1 MESQLVE
8 ATWGLVAA
16 TSLLFLASVVPAVG
30 QFVSWSN
37 SKKSLASDLIPV
49 LHGMRTRATS
59 MRSQLLSLTWPV
71 SSENIVPLENDAN
84 YLRSEFK
91 KLENYENLSLDQRL
105 EIYVLGS
112 QIVVLRFHLSWLCS
126 PGDPEEE
133 ESAISDE
140 QRLRESII
148 YCQAALL
155 SLDRLDQLF
164 VGVRKKYHGRTFTEE
179 MLARSSQDF
188 DQAEKQLVDIRRKL
202 RG

>member
-1 MESQLVE
+1 
-8 ATWGLVAA
+8 
-16 TSLLFLASVVPAVG
+16 
-30 QFVSWSN
+30 
-37 SKKSLASDLIPV
+37 
-49 LHGMRTRATS
+49 

-84 YLRSEFK
+84 YMRSELK
-91 KLENYENLSLDQRL
+91 KLQNYENLSLNQRL

-155 SLDRLDQLF
+155 SLDRLDRLF
-164 VGVRKKYHGRTFTEE
+164 VGVRKKYHGRTFTQE

-202 RG
+202 HG